1 MKAFVLCAVLAAAP
15 AFALADDL
23 VARQG
28 DDSVRLNDAPCA
40 SENVLGRLPVEARE
54 EYKSASA
61 QLQGQSFSACWREM
75 GNVAH
80 LVYEDGDQGIIPMQ
94 ELKRELMS

>member
-1 MKAFVLCAVLAAAP
+1 MKAFVFCAVVAAASLP
-15 AFALADDL
+15 AFAEDL

-40 SENVLGRLPVEARE
+40 SEVVLGRLPVEARE
-54 EYKSASA
+54 EYKAASA

-80 LVYEDGDQGIIPMQ
+80 LIYEDGDQGIIPMQ
-94 ELKRELMS
+94 ELKRELMT